1 MKLTFI
7 ECNNCDSQKGIVMSD
22 THANCVSCNRP
33 ASLTGTPVFYPIEEL
48 TSLEEIAKQQAYDDM
63 IEEQLESMYRRDKA
77 GQDACAADAG
87 LIDWSTCFETDNIR
101 VA

>member
-33 ASLTGTPVFYPIEEL
+33 ASLTGTPVFYPIEEIVHIEDMTMQEQE
-48 TSLEEIAKQQAYDDM
+48 TSP
-63 IEEQLESMYRRDKA
+63 S
-77 GQDACAADAG
+77 
-87 LIDWSTCFETDNIR
+87 LIDWSTCFETDEIR
-101 VA
+101 VAV

>member
-33 ASLTGTPVFYPIEEL
+33 ASLTGTPVFYPIEEIVHIEDMTTQEQE
-48 TSLEEIAKQQAYDDM
+48 TSP
-63 IEEQLESMYRRDKA
+63 S
-77 GQDACAADAG
+77 
-87 LIDWSTCFETDNIR
+87 LIDWSTCFETDEIR
-101 VA
+101 VAI

>member
-33 ASLTGTPVFYPIEEL
+33 YSLTGTPVFYPIDEL
-48 TSLEEIAKQQAYDDM
+48 TPLQEIAKQQAIEDM
-63 IEEQLESMYRRDKA
+63 HMAIRI
-77 GQDACAADAG
+77 G
-87 LIDWSTCFETDNIR
+87 IDWSTCFDTNNIR
-101 VA
+101 VAL

>member
-33 ASLTGTPVFYPIEEL
+33 ASLTGTPVFYPIEEIVHIEDMTTQEQE
-48 TSLEEIAKQQAYDDM
+48 TSP
-63 IEEQLESMYRRDKA
+63 S
-77 GQDACAADAG
+77 
-87 LIDWSTCFETDNIR
+87 LIDWSTCFETDEIR
-101 VA
+101 VAV